1 MVEPLVTFTNRN
13 IVDILLKFWRNT
25 AKSLRNAV
33 KILALTPGISFPVS
47 LTMCV
52 GGKRWSS
59 LWRLLP
65 VLLSIV
71 GAPILNLELKF
82 N

>member
-1 MVEPLVTFTNRN
+1 MVEPLVTFTNRT
-13 IVDILLKFWRNT
+13 IVEILLKFWRNT

-33 KILALTPGISFPVS
+33 EIFSLAPGISLPVN

-59 LWRLLP
+59 LWRLLLVP
-65 VLLSIV
+65 LSISS
-71 GAPILNLELKF
+71 APKF
-82 N
+82 KEEKN